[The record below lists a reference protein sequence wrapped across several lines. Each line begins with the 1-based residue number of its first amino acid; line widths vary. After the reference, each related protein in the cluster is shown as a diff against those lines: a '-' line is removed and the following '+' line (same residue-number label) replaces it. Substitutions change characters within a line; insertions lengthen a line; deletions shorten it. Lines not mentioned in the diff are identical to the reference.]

1 MRDARLEIRKV
12 PNPVKVTLWPFERL
26 LVTVSKTASIA
37 IAAVFLVMSAF
48 LAAISIKSPFVM
60 AMEFRN
66 KSQ

>member
-1 MRDARLEIRKV
+1 
-12 PNPVKVTLWPFERL
+12 
-26 LVTVSKTASIA
+26 
-37 IAAVFLVMSAF
+37 LVMSAF